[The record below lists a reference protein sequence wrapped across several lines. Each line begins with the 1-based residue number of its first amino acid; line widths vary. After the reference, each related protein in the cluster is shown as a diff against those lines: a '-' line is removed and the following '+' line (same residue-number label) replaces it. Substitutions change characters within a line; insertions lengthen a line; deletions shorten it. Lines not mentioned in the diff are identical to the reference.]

1 MKQILVINPGSTSTK
16 IGVFENELQI
26 HGVSLH
32 HSTEELTKFT
42 EISDQRWF
50 REKAI
55 IDWLVEHSV
64 NLDSLT
70 AIVARGGL
78 LCPIPS
84 GTYAVNEAMVHD
96 LELGLY
102 GKHACN
108 LAALIAYDLS
118 QKLNIPSFIV
128 DPVVVDEMSPLA
140 KISGTPG
147 IKRASIFHALNQ
159 QAMAKK
165 VAKILNRPYAEL
177 NLIVAHLGGG
187 ISIGVH
193 QQGKVVDVNNALN
206 GDGPFSPERTG
217 TLPTTELI
225 RYFFSKDF
233 STDTLIKRFSSK
245 SGLVAHL
252 GTNDS
257 RVIVERIQAGEEKA
271 QFYFEAMAYQ
281 IAKELGRAAA
291 VLEGSIDSIVLTGGL
306 AHSNKLTTLIKE
318 YIEFLGPVI
327 IMPGENELK
336 ALALGALRVLTG
348 SERAAE
354 YSPRGGEF
362 MPKGRVIVHQERCKE
377 CSLCINS
384 CPYSVLGFSKGINS
398 KGFHPVEPMYP
409 EKCTGCTLCAVIC
422 PDVVLTIERI

>member
-16 IGVFENELQI
+16 IGVFENERQI

-32 HSTEELTKFT
+32 HSTEQLTKYS
-42 EISDQRWF
+42 EIWDQRWF
-50 REKAI
+50 RERAI

-64 NLDSLT
+64 DLHSLT

-78 LCPIPS
+78 LSPIPS
-84 GTYAVNEAMVHD
+84 GTYTINEAMVHD

-108 LAALIAYDLS
+108 LAALIAYDLG
-118 QKLNIPSFIV
+118 QKLNIPSYIV

-140 KISGTPG
+140 KISGTPE
-147 IKRASIFHALNQ
+147 IERVSVFHALNQ
-159 QAMAKK
+159 KAIAKK
-165 VAKILNRPYAEL
+165 VAEMLHRRYDEL

-193 QQGKVVDVNNALN
+193 QKGKVVDVNNALN
-206 GDGPFSPERTG
+206 GEGPFSPERTG

-225 RYFFSKDF
+225 HYFFAHDF

-257 RVIVERIQAGEEKA
+257 RVIVDRMRTGDKKA

-291 VLEGSIDSIVLTGGL
+291 VLEGRIDRIVLTGGL
-306 AHSNKLTTLIKE
+306 AHSSTLTDLIRE
-318 YIEFLGPVI
+318 YVGFLGEIVI
-327 IMPGENELK
+327 VPGENELE
-336 ALALGALRVLTG
+336 ALALGALRVLMG
-348 SERAAE
+348 QEGAAE
-354 YSPRGGEF
+354 YNPRGGER
-362 MPKGRVIVHQERCKE
+362 MPRGRVIVHKERCKE
-377 CSLCINS
+377 CSLCITT
-384 CPYSVLGFSKGINS
+384 CPHSVLGFSETINA
-398 KGFHPVEPMYP
+398 KGFHPVTSILP

-422 PDVVLTIERI
+422 PDLVLTVERV